1 MENMQTLIYVKD
13 NIENAHY
20 IYTNDLTEE
29 YGFVK
34 CYELLR
40 EKYKT
45 KYKTKYTE
53 SLVDLRYIITK
64 DRCDIFCDE
73 EVILHGWVWNSK
85 DTKRNVMYELT
96 KIPVLIVKETK
107 SIETMTNPNLK
118 ANACFQTDTSKDTS
132 KDTNK
137 DKDTS
142 KVTNKDKVT
151 LKKLYN
157 CNPQPDE
164 CDFFT
169 TVTNNFSDWFS
180 NELEPVIENMGK
192 LNIGNEGYAVNP
204 FNPINN
210 GNLFLKYNC
219 EQNLQ
224 DVLNAELRD
233 KLSEPNLGLRITKR
247 KKLD

>member
-1 MENMQTLIYVKD
+1 MENIQTLIYVKD
-13 NIENAHY
+13 NIENTHY
-20 IYTNDLTEE
+20 VYTNDLTVNH
-29 YGFVK
+29 GFVK

-40 EKYKT
+40 EQ
-45 KYKTKYTE
+45 YKTKYTE

-73 EVILHGWVWNSK
+73 DVILHGWVWNSK
-85 DTKRNVMYELT
+85 DTKRKVMYELT
-96 KIPVLIVKETK
+96 KIPVLFIKETK
-107 SIETMTNPNLK
+107 SIETMTNPNVK
-118 ANACFQTDTSKDTS
+118 TTACIQTDTN

-137 DKDTS
+137 D
-142 KVTNKDKVT
+142 T
-151 LKKLYN
+151 LRKLYN

-180 NELEPVIENMGK
+180 NELEPVIENIGK

-210 GNLFLKYNC
+210 GNPFLKYN
-219 EQNLQ
+219 ENFQ
-224 DVLNAELRD
+224 DVLNAELKD

>member
-1 MENMQTLIYVKD
+1 MENIQTLIYVKD
-13 NIENAHY
+13 NIENTHY
-20 IYTNDLTEE
+20 VYTNDLTVNH
-29 YGFVK
+29 GFVK

-40 EKYKT
+40 EQ
-45 KYKTKYTE
+45 YKTKYTK

-64 DRCDIFCDE
+64 DRCDIFCNE

-96 KIPVLIVKETK
+96 NIPVLIVKETK
-107 SIETMTNPNLK
+107 SIETMTTPNLK
-118 ANACFQTDTSKDTS
+118 ANTYKNSNSNKNSNTDKNS
-132 KDTNK
+132 NK
-137 DKDTS
+137 
-142 KVTNKDKVT
+142 NT
-151 LKKLYN
+151 LRKLYN
-157 CNPQPDE
+157 CNPQLDE

-180 NELEPVIENMGK
+180 NELEPVIKNIGE

-210 GNLFLKYNC
+210 GNQFLKYN
-219 EQNLQ
+219 Q

>member
-1 MENMQTLIYVKD
+1 MENIQSLIYVKD
-13 NIENAHY
+13 NIENTHC

-40 EKYKT
+40 EQ
-45 KYKTKYTE
+45 YKTKYTE

-96 KIPVLIVKETK
+96 MIPVLIVKETK

-118 ANACFQTDTSKDTS
+118 ADGCVQTDNSS
-132 KDTNK
+132 DTNK
-137 DKDTS
+137 DTNDKDNS
-142 KVTNKDKVT
+142 NRNT
-151 LKKLYN
+151 LKKLYK
-157 CNPQPDE
+157 CNPQGDE

-180 NELEPVIENMGK
+180 NELEPVIEKIGQ

-210 GNLFLKYNC
+210 GNPFLKYDCQEN
-219 EQNLQ
+219 NLFQ
-224 DVLNAELRD
+224 DAINAELRD
-233 KLSEPNLGLRITKR
+233 KLSKPNLGLRITKR